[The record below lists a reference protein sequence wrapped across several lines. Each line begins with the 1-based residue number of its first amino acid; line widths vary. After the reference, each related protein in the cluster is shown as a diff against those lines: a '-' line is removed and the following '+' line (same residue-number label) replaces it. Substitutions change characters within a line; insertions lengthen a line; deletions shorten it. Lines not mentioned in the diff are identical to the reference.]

1 MQMLGRIQ
9 SPSANREGPAQ
20 SLNSPLRHQEA
31 LRLECSPQV
40 SAPVVGNRPLTKQL
54 FQGSRV
60 QLPEG
65 LDPIGATFVVS
76 APCGRIGE
84 KALDVPS
91 PKNKQFG
98 DERGGPQTFQPL
110 STRSPQGPVIGAVV
124 SQKTCQLRGSSRQ
137 PRIPPSRSRDRQV
150 KAPSELRR
158 APESRSM
165 VLSHCRSQAQKESR
179 RLYPSQAAS
188 AKA

>member
-1 MQMLGRIQ
+1 MG
-9 SPSANREGPAQ
+9 
-20 SLNSPLRHQEA
+20 

-40 SAPVVGNRPLTKQL
+40 SAPVVGDRPLTKQL

-76 APCGRIGE
+76 AARGWIGG

-98 DERGGPQTFQPL
+98 DQHGDTQTFQPL
-110 STRSPQGPVIGAVV
+110 STRSPQGRVTGAVV

-137 PRIPPSRSRDRQV
+137 PRPSAKR
-150 KAPSELRR
+150 
-158 APESRSM
+158 ESRPGPG
-165 VLSHCRSQAQKESR
+165 AF
-179 RLYPSQAAS
+179 
-188 AKA
+188 